1 MMRVDMMQLE
11 SDYQQARTLM
21 DNHKYVQA
29 VVNLEKLLR
38 QTYDENSKE
47 VFKNLYK
54 DIIFAYRAI
63 NNKTRAD
70 YYLTKA
76 IGTFGEIEEFVPKE
90 THKIEEIKEK
100 IEETIVVQNVDLF
113 EEEIKESFV
122 EEVIEEIVATEQ
134 LEEKAIVEEVRV
146 EKIEQVEVKE
156 FEKEQGDKIVLRTVN
171 DFEMLKKPFK
181 IKANDTNEISFN
193 NIFVEIFTAVESKKY
208 FGYFKL
214 NLNKLN
220 DCLSKGLES
229 LEKENAIRLKWE
241 VAVLLDLIEKN
252 GITSF
257 DTLYRLEFEELFGG
271 DVVEEK
277 KEEVYEPNTLSFDSN
292 GTFSFRE
299 EEKRELSFETDNHE
313 EIKRGIDKIVEK
325 NRDVFEDH
333 NTLLN
338 LDAEYTSTGN
348 EVYEEVIALEET
360 VLDLNM
366 ENSSTNVKQNETII
380 VEINTQKVR
389 ENNLEVSK
397 VKDVVLEVLENLR
410 KADLDI
416 FSELKVQSEDRAQ
429 KVGTEKEK
437 KGLLSGLEGMLE
449 IKFGVVSLDIVPEME
464 KISEL
469 ERLYEVKEKIL
480 ATRDFT
486 EIEKIVEAS
495 KS

>member
-1 MMRVDMMQLE
+1 MMRVDVMQLE
-11 SDYQQARTLM
+11 SDYQQARALM

-38 QTYDENSKE
+38 QAYDENSKE
-47 VFKNLYK
+47 LFKNLYK

-76 IGTFGEIEEFVPKE
+76 IATFGDIEEFVPKE
-90 THKIEEIKEK
+90 PQKIEEVQEKIEDIVVLQNIDEVVEEIPEIAVDESVEEIVVEESIVQEK
-100 IEETIVVQNVDLF
+100 IEEEILQPQMETL
-113 EEEIKESFV
+113 EIKET
-122 EEVIEEIVATEQ
+122 EV
-134 LEEKAIVEEVRV
+134 
-146 EKIEQVEVKE
+146 
-156 FEKEQGDKIVLRTVN
+156 EQGDKIVLRTVN

-181 IKANDTNEISFN
+181 IKANDTNEINFN

-214 NLNKLN
+214 NLNKLS
-220 DCLSKGLES
+220 DCLTKGVES
-229 LEKENAIRLKWE
+229 LEKENSIRLKWE
-241 VAVLLDLIEKN
+241 VTKLLDLIEKN
-252 GITSF
+252 GVTSF
-257 DTLYRLEFEELFGG
+257 DTLYKLEFEELFGG
-271 DVVEEK
+271 EVVEEK
-277 KEEVYEPNTLSFDSN
+277 KEEVFEPNTLNFDNN

-299 EEKRELSFETDNHE
+299 EEKRELSFEVDNHE

-348 EVYEEVIALEET
+348 EEYEEVISLEEK

-486 EIEKIVEAS
+486 EIEKIVTAS